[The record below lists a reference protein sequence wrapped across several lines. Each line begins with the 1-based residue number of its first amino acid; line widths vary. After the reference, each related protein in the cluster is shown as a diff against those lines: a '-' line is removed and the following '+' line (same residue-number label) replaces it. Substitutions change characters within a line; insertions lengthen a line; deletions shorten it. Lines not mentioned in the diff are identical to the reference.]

1 MANLGGEFSFFR
13 GIQVSIDLIIDI
25 SIFIK
30 PATTKF
36 GKQVDQLT
44 HQMRLIKQVLIDT
57 SATRVVLRDHA
68 TK

>member
-44 HQMRLIKQVLIDT
+44 QMRLIKQVLIDT